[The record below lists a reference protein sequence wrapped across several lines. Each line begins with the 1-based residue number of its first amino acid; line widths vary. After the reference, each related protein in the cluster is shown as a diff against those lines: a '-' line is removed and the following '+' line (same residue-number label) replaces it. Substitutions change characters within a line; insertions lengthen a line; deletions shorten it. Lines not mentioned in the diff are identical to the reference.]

1 MKGFDN
7 IVTEFLAIVV
17 AINVVVIIAWL
28 VLS

>member
-7 IVTEFLAIVV
+7 IVTEFLAIIAAINAVV
-17 AINVVVIIAWL
+17 AIAWL